1 VSAASERGWPAVYP
15 HLRYERPEEA
25 IAWLRRVFGFRE
37 IVRASRP
44 DRLII
49 SELEGPDG
57 GTVMLA
63 ALDDEFRDF
72 IRQRVPGSHDL
83 DVTSYPTV
91 TGSISIAVKDVD
103 AHYRHAVVE
112 GATTI
117 DQPADQPWGLRTYAA
132 LDLEGH
138 QWQFAQ
144 QLELVA
150 PESWGAVRIQPP
162 N

>member
-1 VSAASERGWPAVYP
+1 MAASERGWPTVYP

-25 IAWLRRVFGFRE
+25 IAWLGRVFGFRE
-37 IVRASRP
+37 IARASRA
-44 DRLII
+44 DRLIV

-72 IRQRVPGSHDL
+72 VRQRVPGSHGL
-83 DVTSYPTV
+83 DTTSYPV
-91 TGSISIAVKDVD
+91 VSASISIAVKDVD
-103 AHYRHAVVE
+103 AHYRHAVAE

-117 DQPADQPWGLRTYAA
+117 DQPTDQPWGLRTYAA
-132 LDLEGH
+132 LDLEGR

-144 QLELVA
+144 QLEPVP

-162 N
+162 T